1 MQLDPKWRILTVGDG
16 DLSFSYSIKKYLN
29 PKLIVASIYDSEA
42 VLREKYEY
50 HALDKLRDINTQVIT
65 EFDATD
71 PASWSQ
77 LGEQKFDV
85 VIFQFPLI
93 PAFSSHDAFKQSN
106 LSINTLNRRLLRHFL
121 NYSQAM
127 VLDTAGPML
136 SVITSKDVKPYCEWN
151 LEETLHQ
158 GLNIDYLGQT
168 QFDITRFPEYKI
180 RNVDR
185 DKHVKDTRGISYFW
199 SPKHN
204 ESLALTKPNY
214 LMPSHCAMCRVGPF
228 LTEQDKKAHFNS
240 KKHKQMSKH
249 ENAWQAYVTQIQR
262 DENLKK
268 DT

>member
-29 PKLIVASIYDSEA
+29 PTLIVASIYDSEI
-42 VLREKYEY
+42 VLREKYQN
-50 HALDKLRDINTQVIT
+50 HALDKLRDLNTQVIT

-71 PASWSQ
+71 PASWGQ
-77 LGEQKFDV
+77 LNEQKFDV

-93 PAFSSHDAFKQSN
+93 PAFSSHDEFKQNN
-106 LSINTLNRRLLRHFL
+106 LSINTLNRRLLRDFL
-121 NYSQAM
+121 NYSQSIA
-127 VLDTAGPML
+127 LDTAGPML

-158 GLNIDYLGQT
+158 GLNLEYLGQMP
-168 QFDITRFPEYKI
+168 FDIGRFPEYKI

-199 SPKHN
+199 SPKSIA
-204 ESLALTKPNY
+204 SLPLLKPHY
-214 LMPSHCAMCRVGPF
+214 LMPSHCPMCRVGPF
-228 LTEQDKKAHFNS
+228 LTEQDKQAHLNS

-249 ENAWQAYVTQIQR
+249 EHAWQTYLAQNKT
-262 DENLKK
+262 
-268 DT
+268 